1 MRILMTTIVLMVGLM
16 FATTG
21 FAGDD
26 AKSATETADAAA
38 EKAPA
43 VEAAPPETGEEDV
56 GVVHVHLAA
65 VALQITVNV
74 PLR

>member
-26 AKSATETADAAA
+26 VKSATETADAAA
-38 EKAPA
+38 EKTPA
-43 VEAAPPETGEEDV
+43 VEAAPPESKVSAPIEKADAD
-56 GVVHVHLAA
+56 AA
-65 VALQITVNV
+65 DASKAGTDAE
-74 PLR
+74 

>member
-21 FAGDD
+21 FAGND
-26 AKSATETADAAA
+26 AKTAAGTADAAT

-43 VEAAPPETGEEDV
+43 VEAAPPDSKVSAPIEKTDAD
-56 GVVHVHLAA
+56 AA
-65 VALQITVNV
+65 DASKTEADAD
-74 PLR
+74 

>member
-38 EKAPA
+38 EKTPA
-43 VEAAPPETGEEDV
+43 VEAAPPESKVSAPIEKTDADAADASKTGTDAE
-56 GVVHVHLAA
+56 
-65 VALQITVNV
+65 
-74 PLR
+74 

>member
-26 AKSATETADAAA
+26 AKPAMETADAAA
-38 EKAPA
+38 EKTPA
-43 VEAAPPETGEEDV
+43 VEAAPPESKVSPPIEKADADAADANKTGTDAE
-56 GVVHVHLAA
+56 
-65 VALQITVNV
+65 
-74 PLR
+74 